1 MAKTKKKL
9 LPKDIEALLKEAD
22 IPRLKALFDS
32 IDVNARGGVFKQS
45 ALAFN
50 ECPDEL
56 ARWLVTHGADL
67 AAGDCYGDTPLHSR
81 AGHWQGRIEILLE
94 LGADVHLGENQ
105 RGTPL
110 HSAARCYNTHT
121 AGLLIRH
128 GARVDALNRE
138 GQTPLMY
145 ALQQCSNAR
154 IEGMARLAELLL
166 SAGARRTDVMK
177 AQVTRIG
184 TDFEFHRANFNPDHL
199 DATSAALEKL
209 YATFD
214 VPPVP
219 RRIQYDGKSPIVAKA
234 TRWEDQHD
242 ELWQLLVPS
251 SGAASTVQGEVIR
264 ISGRIH
270 IEMESN
276 GGINWDAAYKR
287 MADAL
292 LEHLASGTSI
302 GDPSLSEAREL
313 VSAVKRKAG
322 DTGRLCELAVAWV
335 ARNPTPMKLAPP
347 NYER

>member
-1 MAKTKKKL
+1 MAKKKL
-9 LPKDIEALLKEAD
+9 LPKDIEAMLKEAD
-22 IPRLKALFDS
+22 IPRLKVLFDS
-32 IDVNARGGVFKQS
+32 IDVNARGGVFKQT

-50 ECPDEL
+50 ECPDDL
-56 ARWLVTHGADL
+56 ARWLVAHGADL
-67 AAGDCYGDTPLHSR
+67 AAGDSYGDTPLHSR

-110 HSAARCYNTHT
+110 HSAARCYNIHT

-145 ALQQCSNAR
+145 GLQQCTNAS

-166 SAGARRTDVMK
+166 SAGAHRTNAMK

-199 DATSAALEKL
+199 DATSGALEKL
-209 YATFD
+209 YAIFD

-219 RRIQYDGKSPIVAKA
+219 RRIQYDGISPIVAKA

-242 ELWQLLVPS
+242 ELWKLLVPS

-270 IEMESN
+270 IEMEGN
-276 GGINWDAAYKR
+276 GGINWDAGFKR
-287 MADAL
+287 MADAFL
-292 LEHLASGTSI
+292 MHLASGTSI
-302 GDPSLSEAREL
+302 DDSLLIEAGEL
-313 VSAVKRKAG
+313 VAAVKRKAG
-322 DTGRLCELAVAWV
+322 DTGRLCQLAVIWV

-347 NYER
+347 NYDR